1 MDHTYK
7 LKGTVSRDFQ
17 QLFLIKK
24 IHWAPYEQTKTV
36 LQTFSFLQSYSQKF
50 AKKVGVL
57 EVVDFVDMVS
67 AWSLTMPTRCQRGC

>member
-17 QLFLIKK
+17 QLFLSKK
-24 IHWAPYEQTKTV
+24 STWAPYEQTKKV

-67 AWSLTMPTRCQRGC
+67 VWSLTMPTRCQRGR